1 MIVSAVLCCW
11 KIEAAFAMNS
21 IALMNTPL
29 AMILS
34 EAIAAKID
42 FKCLLGKRRLF
53 WGVFLRQILSAYC
66 RFINMENR
74 RFTVS
79 KRGCEAAA
87 ILSVYFAHGGH
98 VVGASKEGLN
108 A

>member
-34 EAIAAKID
+34 EAIVAKID
-42 FKCLLGKRRLF
+42 FKRLLGKRRLF

-74 RFTVS
+74 RFTAS
-79 KRGCEAAA
+79 KRAVKRRHFYRFISHMADMWSARQKTG
-87 ILSVYFAHGGH
+87 
-98 VVGASKEGLN
+98 
-108 A
+108 